1 MYGIKIE
8 KNNGK
13 VYVKCKEC
21 DQILLTNDQS
31 YSLQKIK
38 RDELYSI
45 SSCEHFL
52 ISDYHKDEKSLE
64 KMKEKERE
72 AILKYEG
79 KYYITLI
86 IPRKL

>member
-8 KNNGK
+8 KVGNK
-13 VYVKCKEC
+13 IYVKCAKC
-21 DQILLTNDQS
+21 DQILLTNDQE

-45 SSCEHFL
+45 SSCNHFL
-52 ISDYHKDEKSLE
+52 VSEYHKDEKSLKDLARNE
-64 KMKEKERE
+64 GK

-79 KYYITLI
+79 KYYISLI

>member
-1 MYGIKIE
+1 MSNIKIE
-8 KNNGK
+8 QINGK
-13 VYVKCKEC
+13 TYVKCGVC
-21 DQILLTNDQS
+21 DTVLLTNDQS

-38 RDELYSI
+38 RNELYSI
-45 SSCEHFL
+45 SSCKHFL